1 MIEKT
6 AMQDSKIQ
14 GEAQNYVVDADIHEA
29 FESLDESGEGQ
40 IKFQDFVNWALDKN
54 MVIEFEKEKERQAT
68 LKLTKNRR
76 WSLNFITP
84 L

>member
-40 IKFQDFVNWALDKN
+40 IKFQDFVNWAFDKN
-54 MVIEFEKEKERQAT
+54 MIIEFEKEKERQT
-68 LKLTKNRR
+68 TIEFTEDQEVE
-76 WSLNFITP
+76 S
-84 L
+84 